1 LKHPDKSDTIKNPNL
16 LDPNNIEDLR
26 KSKSVSRHSRN
37 RTRSVSSNSE
47 RSNEAEKA
55 DDEDGLNLPTSNN
68 PTPEK
73 IIVIKAEEDN
83 NDNLRYGEEVNHG
96 RNYQYDEF
104 KRSEKREEEKIQ
116 INAHSEMSPNSTI
129 TEDSSFPLQKNYN
142 DYGNKVVLRR
152 KDVSQNYQTT
162 EEKNLALKP
171 ETEKDIKALKN
182 VTRVTP
188 SQIQSSSA
196 VSKPVDF

>member
-1 LKHPDKSDTIKNPNL
+1 MKHPDKSATIKNPNL
-16 LDPNNIEDLR
+16 LDPNNVEDLR
-26 KSKSVSRHSRN
+26 KSKSVSRYSRN
-37 RTRSVSSNSE
+37 PTHSVSSNSE
-47 RSNEAEKA
+47 LSNEAEKVY
-55 DDEDGLNLPTSNN
+55 DEDGLNLPTSNN

-96 RNYQYDEF
+96 RNYKYDEF
-104 KRSEKREEEKIQ
+104 ERTEKREEEKIQ

-129 TEDSSFPLQKNYN
+129 TEDSLFPLRKNYN
-142 DYGNKVVLRR
+142 DYGNKVVLKR

-162 EEKNLALKP
+162 EEKKHALKP
-171 ETEKDIKALKN
+171 ETEKDMKALKN
-182 VTRVTP
+182 VTRVPP

-196 VSKPVDF
+196 VSKPADF